1 MKKCVLALLV
11 LVFSGQVLAQEE
23 PSTLNEKYDELL
35 RRSETYQVYKVIT
48 REGIDALWAEVKDS
62 LTANNAETIRYQE
75 MAMAANEEKEKAEEA
90 LQIKEQELSVALS
103 SVGSVSFL
111 GTEVPEGTYHVIV
124 WSVVFILLA
133 VAGWLGFMYKNSHA
147 VTDKANKEYQTLQRE
162 YDNFR
167 DASREKQVKIKRELQ
182 TALND
187 LEELKRIK
195 R

>member
-1 MKKCVLALLV
+1 MKKSV
-11 LVFSGQVLAQEE
+11 LVVMILVFFGQVHAQDE
-23 PSTLNEKYDELL
+23 PSTLNEKYDDLL
-35 RRSETYQVYKVIT
+35 RKSETYQIYKVIT
-48 REGIDALWAEVKDS
+48 REGLQNLWSEVQDTLS
-62 LTANNAETIRYQE
+62 TNISEIARYQA
-75 MAMAANEEKEKAEEA
+75 MAMAANEEKENAQA
-90 LQIKEQELSVALS
+90 QLQTKEQELIIAQS

-111 GTEVPEGTYHVIV
+111 GSEIPESTYHAIV
-124 WSVVFILLA
+124 WSIAFILLA
-133 VAGWLGFMYKNSHA
+133 VAGWLGFMYKNSYA
-147 VTDKANKEYQTLQRE
+147 VTDKANKEYQALQRE